1 MVQKKLLV
9 VDDEIVFL
17 ESIAILFSSEGFNVV
32 KLLNPRNI
40 FSVLEEGIPDIILLD
55 LYFPKGKG
63 SGFETLTKLKSHDKF
78 SNIPVL
84 VITAD
89 TTINIDKA
97 FAYGADDCIFKP
109 LDVEDLIKRV
119 NRLVQWKKYVKHF

>member
-119 NRLVQWKKYVKHF
+119 NRLVQ